1 MAPQK
6 RGIVSN
12 VTKAVAQ
19 RVSGARRQLRK
30 GTQFIR
36 RVGGRNVRGE
46 RGGGRGG
53 RGIFRRG
60 R

>member
-6 RGIVSN
+6 RGIVST
-12 VTKAVAQ
+12 VTQAAAQ
-19 RVSGARRQLRK
+19 RVSGVRRQFRRLAQ
-30 GTQFIR
+30 TAR

-46 RGGGRGG
+46 RGGGGG

>member
-12 VTKAVAQ
+12 VTKAIAQ
-19 RVSGARRQLRK
+19 RIGGGRRKLRQL
-30 GTQFIR
+30 TQDVR

-46 RGGGRGG
+46 RGGRRGR
-53 RGIFRRG
+53 FRRG